1 MKAELII
8 CGTVFFSTVM
18 IIVFYEYFYYVGVK
32 VIESV
37 SVGHFGSNTLF
48 SGDFRNVN
56 VNSAVAS
63 VIGKYLLMNY
73 TKDQMIF
80 DYFNASEV
88 VQGDTDYWRR
98 GVNGR
103 KMSRDDDEDRV
114 CNKTGRSRRRIYVIR
129 HTEKLSKV
137 IPNWVNLAFDE
148 HGE

>member
-1 MKAELII
+1 MKFII
-8 CGTVFFSTVM
+8 CGTLFFSAV
-18 IIVFYEYFYYVGVK
+18 IIIAFYGYFCYAGVK

-73 TKDQMIF
+73 TMDKRMF
-80 DYFNASEV
+80 DYFNESELIK
-88 VQGDTDYWRR
+88 GDTAYWTR
-98 GVNGR
+98 GVNGQN
-103 KMSRDDDEDRV
+103 MSRDDDGGGV
-114 CNKTGRSRRRIYVIR
+114 CNNTGRSRRRIYVIR

-137 IPNWVNLAFDE
+137 MPNWVNLAFDE